1 MPEIFFE
8 AAMRASFD
16 EVNQLSAAENDI
28 DDADIDD
35 YVDAVL
41 ALYDAGND
49 AKKLELIMTEKWIAS
64 FGFGNDAY
72 TDYRRTGYPIMFN
85 PNTDNNP
92 FTILNRAYPLS
103 LPYYTSDLAI
113 NPNADAQ
120 RNPATDR
127 VFWDIN

>member
-1 MPEIFFE
+1 
-8 AAMRASFD
+8 
-16 EVNQLSAAENDI
+16 
-28 DDADIDD
+28 
-35 YVDAVL
+35 
-41 ALYDAGND
+41 
-49 AKKLELIMTEKWIAS
+49 MTEKWIAS